1 MPVLHWGTWC
11 SVLILSVS
19 LLALYRLLGL
29 SAFVG
34 IGVVLV
40 FWPLGT
46 SSLVHWKRQ
55 GEVES
60 IGRNLPP
67 LL

>member
-46 SSLVHWKRQ
+46 S
-55 GEVES
+55 
-60 IGRNLPP
+60 
-67 LL
+67 